1 MKNELLK
8 RSFTSIILLTV
19 FFFCLFKSQTTWLYL
34 LIFFTVICFYEFYNL
49 LRKIFKINL
58 IFILCISLIALYL
71 YYFQLSLTKIRI
83 EYNENIILILLTVC
97 IFSDIGGY
105 IVGKSIGGP
114 KLTTISPNKTISG
127 AIGSILLAIIG
138 TFSINI
144 LLDVLDQRKII
155 TYVWIIAMSI
165 FCQIGDLFISF
176 LKRKAK
182 VKDTGNIL
190 PGHGGILDR
199 VDGLIIA
206 LPFGILTFFNKK
218 INEKENCNFRFNRIN
233 GEIC

>member
-19 FFFCLFKSQTTWLYL
+19 FFFCLFKSQTTWIYL

-138 TFSINI
+138 TFAVNI
-144 LLDVLDQRKII
+144 FLDVLDQRKII
-155 TYVWIIAMSI
+155 TYLWIIAMSI

-206 LPFGILTFFNKK
+206 VPFGILTFFN
-218 INEKENCNFRFNRIN
+218 
-233 GEIC
+233 

>member
-1 MKNELLK
+1 MKNELFK

-19 FFFCLFKSQTTWLYL
+19 FFFCLFTSQTTWVSL

-58 IFILCISLIALYL
+58 IFIICISLIAIYL
-71 YYFQLSLTKIRI
+71 YYFQLSLTKIRM
-83 EYNENIILILLTVC
+83 EYNENIILILLSVC

-114 KLTTISPNKTISG
+114 KLTSISPNKTISG
-127 AIGSILLAIIG
+127 AIGSILLAIVG
-138 TFSINI
+138 TIAVNI
-144 LLDVLDQRKII
+144 LLDVIDLKKII
-155 TYVWIIAMSI
+155 TYIWIIAMSI

-206 LPFGILTFFNKK
+206 VPFGILTFF
-218 INEKENCNFRFNRIN
+218 
-233 GEIC
+233 

>member
-8 RSFTSIILLTV
+8 RSFTSIILLTI
-19 FFFCLFKSQTTWLYL
+19 FFFCLFKSQTTWVSL

-58 IFILCISLIALYL
+58 VFILYISLIALYL
-71 YYFQLSLTKIRI
+71 YYFQLSLTKIRT
-83 EYNENIILILLTVC
+83 EYNENIILILLSVC

-138 TFSINI
+138 AFSVNI

-199 VDGLIIA
+199 VDGLLIA
-206 LPFGILTFFNKK
+206 VPFGILTFF
-218 INEKENCNFRFNRIN
+218 
-233 GEIC
+233 

>member
-19 FFFCLFKSQTTWLYL
+19 FFFCLFTSQTTWVSL

-58 IFILCISLIALYL
+58 IFILYISLIALYL
-71 YYFQLSLTKIRI
+71 YYFQLSLTKIRT
-83 EYNENIILILLTVC
+83 EYNENIILILLSVC

-138 TFSINI
+138 TFSVNI

-206 LPFGILTFFNKK
+206 VPFGILTFFN
-218 INEKENCNFRFNRIN
+218 
-233 GEIC
+233 

>member
-8 RSFTSIILLTV
+8 RCFTSIILLTV
-19 FFFCLFKSQTTWLYL
+19 FFFCLFKSQTSWVYL

-127 AIGSILLAIIG
+127 AIGSIFLAIIG

-182 VKDTGNIL
+182 VKDTGNFL

-206 LPFGILTFFNKK
+206 IPFGILTFFN
-218 INEKENCNFRFNRIN
+218 
-233 GEIC
+233 

>member
-1 MKNELLK
+1 MKNELFK

-19 FFFCLFKSQTTWLYL
+19 FFFCLFTSQTTWVSL

-58 IFILCISLIALYL
+58 IFILYISLIALYL
-71 YYFQLSLTKIRI
+71 YYFQLSLTKIRT
-83 EYNENIILILLTVC
+83 EYNENIILILLSVC

-127 AIGSILLAIIG
+127 AIGSILLAIVG
-138 TFSINI
+138 TIAVNI
-144 LLDVLDQRKII
+144 LLDVIDLKKII
-155 TYVWIIAMSI
+155 TYIWIIAMSI
-165 FCQIGDLFISF
+165 FCQIGDLFVSF

-206 LPFGILTFFNKK
+206 VPLGIITFFN
-218 INEKENCNFRFNRIN
+218 
-233 GEIC
+233 

>member
-8 RSFTSIILLTV
+8 RSFTSIILLIV
-19 FFFCLFKSQTTWLYL
+19 FFFCLFKSQTTWVYL

-49 LRKIFKINL
+49 LRKILKINL
-58 IFILCISLIALYL
+58 IFIFFINLVNLYL
-71 YYFQLSLTKIRI
+71 YYFQLSLTKIRT
-83 EYNENIILILLTVC
+83 EYNENIILILLSVC

-127 AIGSILLAIIG
+127 AIGSILLANR
-138 TFSINI
+138 NI
-144 LLDVLDQRKII
+144 CCQHLLRCIRSRKII
-155 TYVWIIAMSI
+155 TYIWIIAMSI

-206 LPFGILTFFNKK
+206 VPFGILTFLIKQ
-218 INEKENCNFRFNRIN
+218 
-233 GEIC
+233 

>member
-1 MKNELLK
+1 MKNELFK

-19 FFFCLFKSQTTWLYL
+19 FFFCLFTSQTTWVSL

-58 IFILCISLIALYL
+58 IFILYISLIALYL
-71 YYFQLSLTKIRI
+71 YYFQLSLTKIRT
-83 EYNENIILILLTVC
+83 EYNENIILILLSVC

-138 TFSINI
+138 TFAVNI
-144 LLDVLDQRKII
+144 FLDVLDQRKII
-155 TYVWIIAMSI
+155 TYLWIIAMSI

-206 LPFGILTFFNKK
+206 VPFGILTFFN
-218 INEKENCNFRFNRIN
+218 
-233 GEIC
+233 

>member
-1 MKNELLK
+1 MRNELLK
-8 RSFTSIILLTV
+8 RSFTSIILLSL
-19 FFFCLFKSQTTWLYL
+19 FFFCLFTSQTTWIYL

-58 IFILCISLIALYL
+58 IFILCISLVALYL
-71 YYFQLSLTKIRI
+71 YYFQLSLTKIRT
-83 EYNENIILILLTVC
+83 EYNENIILILLSVC
-97 IFSDIGGY
+97 IFSDVGGY

-127 AIGSILLAIIG
+127 AIGSILIAIIG
-138 TFSINI
+138 TFAVNI
-144 LLDVLDQRKII
+144 LLDVLDQRKSI
-155 TYVWIIAMSI
+155 TYIWIIAMSI

-199 VDGLIIA
+199 VDGVIIA
-206 LPFGILTFFNKK
+206 IPFGILTFFN
-218 INEKENCNFRFNRIN
+218 
-233 GEIC
+233 

>member
-1 MKNELLK
+1 MKNELFK

-19 FFFCLFKSQTTWLYL
+19 FFFCLFTSQTTWVSL

-49 LRKIFKINL
+49 LRKILKINL
-58 IFILCISLIALYL
+58 IFILYLCLIALYL
-71 YYFQLSLTKIRI
+71 YYFQLSLTKIRT
-83 EYNENIILILLTVC
+83 EYNENIILILLSVC

-138 TFSINI
+138 TFAVNI
-144 LLDVLDQRKII
+144 FLDVLDQRKII
-155 TYVWIIAMSI
+155 TYLWIIAMSI

-206 LPFGILTFFNKK
+206 VPFGILTFFN
-218 INEKENCNFRFNRIN
+218 
-233 GEIC
+233 

>member
-1 MKNELLK
+1 MKNELFK

-19 FFFCLFKSQTTWLYL
+19 FFFCLFTSQTTWVSL

-58 IFILCISLIALYL
+58 IFILYISLIALYL
-71 YYFQLSLTKIRI
+71 YYFQLSLTKIRT
-83 EYNENIILILLTVC
+83 EYNENIILILLSVC

-138 TFSINI
+138 TFSVNI

-206 LPFGILTFFNKK
+206 VPFGILTFFN
-218 INEKENCNFRFNRIN
+218 
-233 GEIC
+233 

>member
-8 RSFTSIILLTV
+8 RCFTSIILLTV
-19 FFFCLFKSQTTWLYL
+19 FFFCLFKSQTSWVYL

-58 IFILCISLIALYL
+58 IFILYISLIALYL
-71 YYFQLSLTKIRI
+71 YYFQLSLTKIRT
-83 EYNENIILILLTVC
+83 EYNENIILILLSVC

-206 LPFGILTFFNKK
+206 VPFGILTFFN
-218 INEKENCNFRFNRIN
+218 
-233 GEIC
+233 

>member
-1 MKNELLK
+1 MKNELFK

-19 FFFCLFKSQTTWLYL
+19 FFFCLFTSQTTWVSL

-58 IFILCISLIALYL
+58 IFILCISLVALYL

-83 EYNENIILILLTVC
+83 EYNENIILILLSVC

-138 TFSINI
+138 TFAVNI
-144 LLDVLDQRKII
+144 FLDVLDQRKII
-155 TYVWIIAMSI
+155 TYLWIIAMSI

-206 LPFGILTFFNKK
+206 VPFGILTFFN
-218 INEKENCNFRFNRIN
+218 
-233 GEIC
+233 

>member
-19 FFFCLFKSQTTWLYL
+19 FFFCLYKSQTTWIFL

-83 EYNENIILILLTVC
+83 EYNENIILILLSVC

-138 TFSINI
+138 TFSVNI

-182 VKDTGNIL
+182 VKDTGKIL

-199 VDGLIIA
+199 VDGLIVA
-206 LPFGILTFFNKK
+206 APFGILTFFS
-218 INEKENCNFRFNRIN
+218 
-233 GEIC
+233 

>member
-8 RSFTSIILLTV
+8 RSFTSIIMLSVL
-19 FFFCLFKSQTTWLYL
+19 FFCLFKSQTTWIYL

-165 FCQIGDLFISF
+165 FCQIGDLFIS
-176 LKRKAK
+176 
-182 VKDTGNIL
+182 
-190 PGHGGILDR
+190 
-199 VDGLIIA
+199 
-206 LPFGILTFFNKK
+206 
-218 INEKENCNFRFNRIN
+218 
-233 GEIC
+233 

>member
-8 RSFTSIILLTV
+8 RCFTSIILLTV
-19 FFFCLFKSQTTWLYL
+19 FFFCLFKSQTSWVYL

-58 IFILCISLIALYL
+58 IFIICLSLIAIYL
-71 YYFQLSLTKIRI
+71 YYFQLSLTKIRT
-83 EYNENIILILLTVC
+83 EYNENIILILLSVC

-127 AIGSILLAIIG
+127 AIGSILLAIVG
-138 TFSINI
+138 TFAVNI
-144 LLDVLDQRKII
+144 LLDVLDQKKLI
-155 TYVWIIAMSI
+155 TYIWIISMSI

-182 VKDTGNIL
+182 VKDTGSIL

-199 VDGLIIA
+199 VDGLLIAIPLGII
-206 LPFGILTFFNKK
+206 TFFN
-218 INEKENCNFRFNRIN
+218 
-233 GEIC
+233 

>member
-1 MKNELLK
+1 MYVN
-8 RSFTSIILLTV
+8 IILLTV
-19 FFFCLFKSQTTWLYL
+19 FFFCLFKSQTSWVYL

-49 LRKIFKINL
+49 LRKILKINL
-58 IFILCISLIALYL
+58 IFILYLCLIALYL
-71 YYFQLSLTKIRI
+71 YYFQLSLTKIRT
-83 EYNENIILILLTVC
+83 EYNENIILILLSVC

-138 TFSINI
+138 TFAVNI
-144 LLDVLDQRKII
+144 FLDVLDQRKII
-155 TYVWIIAMSI
+155 TYLWIIAMSI

-206 LPFGILTFFNKK
+206 VPFGILTFFN
-218 INEKENCNFRFNRIN
+218 
-233 GEIC
+233 

>member
-8 RSFTSIILLTV
+8 RSFTSIILLSV
-19 FFFCLFKSQTTWLYL
+19 FFFCLFKSQITWIYL

-49 LRKIFKINL
+49 LRKIFKINI
-58 IFILCISLIALYL
+58 IFILYLSLIALYL
-71 YYFQLSLTKIRI
+71 YYFQSSLTKIRI
-83 EYNENIILILLTVC
+83 EYNENIILILLSVC

-127 AIGSILLAIIG
+127 AIGSIVLAVIG
-138 TFSINI
+138 TSAVNI

-155 TYVWIIAMSI
+155 TYIWIIAMSI

-206 LPFGILTFFNKK
+206 IPFGILTLFN
-218 INEKENCNFRFNRIN
+218 
-233 GEIC
+233 

>member
-19 FFFCLFKSQTTWLYL
+19 FFFCLFKSQTTWVSL

-58 IFILCISLIALYL
+58 VFILYISLIALYL
-71 YYFQLSLTKIRI
+71 YYFQLSLTKIRT
-83 EYNENIILILLTVC
+83 EYNENIILILLSVC

-138 TFSINI
+138 TFSVNI

-206 LPFGILTFFNKK
+206 VPFGILTFFN
-218 INEKENCNFRFNRIN
+218 
-233 GEIC
+233 